1 MEKAVGKEE
10 FRISDKLVERL
21 DAEENIP
28 LEQVIQIAEE
38 ESIEV
43 MILGIKCP
51 FWQVSGGR
59 PMSTAM

>member
-1 MEKAVGKEE
+1 MIHSKQYLLEKAVGKEV

-38 ESIEV
+38 ESIEGLAFGEDR
-43 MILGIKCP
+43 ICFCG
-51 FWQVSGGR
+51 
-59 PMSTAM
+59 